1 MYILGKIPQG
11 PPSTSEMWSVEVH
24 QDSDIGSA
32 TSSWTLHSILPEA
45 HPGSHHT
52 VDSTKPLL
60 LFCSPTERVPETRHI
75 LISLRSRPTTRRRL
89 SWFLSSTILLSSHSH
104 SLFRL
109 ISPDHESLAA
119 WWCLI
124 SEGLNKLVEYT
135 AESPMCGPKAPILQH
150 TNMHIKFNYRE
161 TDASNRIGVPSET
174 VLRKSKR
181 RCSRGV
187 RGGRR

>member
-1 MYILGKIPQG
+1 M
-11 PPSTSEMWSVEVH
+11 TEMWSSEAH
-24 QDSDIGSA
+24 RDSDIGSA
-32 TSSWTLHSILPEA
+32 TSSWTLHSLLPEA

-104 SLFRL
+104 SLSHL

-187 RGGRR
+187 RGARR

>member
-1 MYILGKIPQG
+1 
-11 PPSTSEMWSVEVH
+11 MWSVEVH
-24 QDSDIGSA
+24 QDLDIGPPTRSC
-32 TSSWTLHSILPEA
+32 SLDILLPDT
-45 HPGSHHT
+45 HPCQLST
-52 VDSTKPLL
+52 VDSTKSLV
-60 LFCSPTERVPETRHI
+60 LFYSPTERVPETRHI

-104 SLFRL
+104 SLSHL

-135 AESPMCGPKAPILQH
+135 AESPVCGPKAPILQH

-187 RGGRR
+187 RGARR